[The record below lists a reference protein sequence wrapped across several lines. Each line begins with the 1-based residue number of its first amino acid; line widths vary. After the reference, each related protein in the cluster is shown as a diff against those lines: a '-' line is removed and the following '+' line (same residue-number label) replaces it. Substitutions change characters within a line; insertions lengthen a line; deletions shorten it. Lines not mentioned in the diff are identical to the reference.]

1 MHSMKSQLDGYGNIY
16 SYALIRLRS
25 YVSGYF
31 ITFEGGE
38 GVGKTV
44 QISLLAEYLSHK
56 GYDVVTTREPGGTA
70 GAEAIR
76 HILLSGKIQQY
87 GPLIEAVLFT
97 AARVDH
103 VTEVIAPSLQKGKIV
118 LCDRFIDST
127 RVYQG
132 LNDTVSSSLLSVL
145 ECIALNGILPHLT
158 FLLDMPAV
166 CGMKR
171 ANLRRKKTA
180 EIDYFEK
187 DQLEIQEQRR
197 QAFLQLAKR
206 EPHRFR
212 VIDATGSVEAIAH
225 QIKNICHQV
234 LLEQLS

>member
-1 MHSMKSQLDGYGNIY
+1 M
-16 SYALIRLRS
+16 
-25 YVSGYF
+25 SGYF

-44 QISLLAEYLSHK
+44 QISLLAEYLSQK

-76 HILLSGKIQQY
+76 HIALSGQTQQY

-97 AARVDH
+97 AARADH
-103 VTEVIAPSLQKGKIV
+103 VHEVIAPSLQKGKIV

-132 LNDTVSSSLLSVL
+132 LNDRISSSLLSVL
-145 ECIALNGILPHLT
+145 ECIALNGIMPHLT
-158 FLLDMPAV
+158 FLLDMPAIW
-166 CGMKR
+166 GMKR
-171 ANLRRKKTA
+171 ANLRRKKT
-180 EIDYFEK
+180 EVIDYFEK
-187 DQLEIQEQRR
+187 DQLEVQEQRR
-197 QAFLQLAKR
+197 QAFLQLAKQ

-212 VIDATGSVEAIAH
+212 VIDATSSVESIAD

-234 LLEQLS
+234 LLDQFS

>member
-1 MHSMKSQLDGYGNIY
+1 M
-16 SYALIRLRS
+16 
-25 YVSGYF
+25 SGYF

-158 FLLDMPAV
+158 FLLDMPAM

-171 ANLRRKKTA
+171 ANLRRKKTE

>member
-1 MHSMKSQLDGYGNIY
+1 M
-16 SYALIRLRS
+16 
-25 YVSGYF
+25 SGYF

-44 QISLLAEYLSHK
+44 QISLLAESLSHQ
-56 GYDVVTTREPGGTA
+56 GYDVVTTREPGGTP

-76 HILLSGKIQQY
+76 HILLSGQAQQY

-97 AARVDH
+97 AARADH
-103 VTEVIAPSLQKGKIV
+103 FHEVIAPSLQKGKIV

-132 LNDTVSSSLLSVL
+132 LNNRVSSSLLSVL

-158 FLLDMPAV
+158 FLLDMPAM

-171 ANLRRKKTA
+171 ANLRRKKTE

-197 QAFLQLAKR
+197 QAFLQLAKQ

-234 LLEQLS
+234 LLDQLS

>member
-1 MHSMKSQLDGYGNIY
+1 M
-16 SYALIRLRS
+16 
-25 YVSGYF
+25 SGYF
-31 ITFEGGE
+31 ITFEGGD

-44 QISLLAEYLSHK
+44 QISLLAESLSHQ
-56 GYDVVTTREPGGTA
+56 GYDVVTTREPGGTP

-76 HILLSGKIQQY
+76 HILLSGQAQQY

-103 VTEVIAPSLQKGKIV
+103 VTEVIVPSLQKGKIV

-132 LNDTVSSSLLSVL
+132 LNDTVSSSLLYVL
-145 ECIALNGILPHLT
+145 ECIALNGVLPHLT
-158 FLLDMPAV
+158 FLLDMPAI

-171 ANLRRKKTA
+171 ANLRRKRTE

-197 QAFLQLAKR
+197 QAFLQLAKQ

-212 VIDATGSVEAIAH
+212 VIDATSSVEAVSH

-234 LLEQLS
+234 LLDKLS

>member
-1 MHSMKSQLDGYGNIY
+1 M
-16 SYALIRLRS
+16 
-25 YVSGYF
+25 SGYF
-31 ITFEGGE
+31 ITFEGGD

-44 QISLLAEYLSHK
+44 QISLLAEYLTLK

-76 HILLSGKIQQY
+76 HILLSGQTQQY

-97 AARVDH
+97 AARADH
-103 VTEVIAPSLQKGKIV
+103 VHEIIAPSLQKGKIV

-132 LNDTVSSSLLSVL
+132 HSDRVNFSLLSVL
-145 ECIALNGILPHLT
+145 ECVALNGIMPHLT
-158 FLLDMPAV
+158 FLLDMPAIYA
-166 CGMKR
+166 MKR
-171 ANLRRKKTA
+171 ANLRRKKTEA
-180 EIDYFEK
+180 IDYFEK

-197 QAFLQLAKR
+197 QAFLQLAKQ
-206 EPHRFR
+206 EPQRFR

-225 QIKNICHQV
+225 KIKNICHQV
-234 LLEQLS
+234 LWD

>member
-1 MHSMKSQLDGYGNIY
+1 M
-16 SYALIRLRS
+16 
-25 YVSGYF
+25 SGYF

-44 QISLLAEYLSHK
+44 QISLLAESLSHQ
-56 GYDVVTTREPGGTA
+56 GYDVVTTREPGGTP

-76 HILLSGKIQQY
+76 HILLSGQTQQY

-97 AARVDH
+97 AARADH
-103 VTEVIAPSLQKGKIV
+103 FHEVIAPSLQKGKIV

-132 LNDTVSSSLLSVL
+132 LNNRVSSSLLSVL

-158 FLLDMPAV
+158 FLLDMPAM

-171 ANLRRKKTA
+171 ANLRRKKTE

-197 QAFLQLAKR
+197 QAFLQLAKQ

-234 LLEQLS
+234 LLDQLS

>member
-1 MHSMKSQLDGYGNIY
+1 M
-16 SYALIRLRS
+16 
-25 YVSGYF
+25 SGYF

-44 QISLLAEYLSHK
+44 QISLLAESLSHQ
-56 GYDVVTTREPGGTA
+56 GYDVVTTREPGGTP

-76 HILLSGKIQQY
+76 HILLSGQTQQY

-97 AARVDH
+97 AARADH
-103 VTEVIAPSLQKGKIV
+103 FHEVIAPSLQKGKIV

-132 LNDTVSSSLLSVL
+132 LNNRVSSSLLSVL

-158 FLLDMPAV
+158 FLLDMPAM

-171 ANLRRKKTA
+171 ANLRRKKQKKLIILKKISWKFKNKDVRLFFNWPNKNP
-180 EIDYFEK
+180 IDFES
-187 DQLEIQEQRR
+187 LMP
-197 QAFLQLAKR
+197 LAQWKLLL
-206 EPHRFR
+206 
-212 VIDATGSVEAIAH
+212 
-225 QIKNICHQV
+225 IK
-234 LLEQLS
+234 

>member
-1 MHSMKSQLDGYGNIY
+1 M
-16 SYALIRLRS
+16 
-25 YVSGYF
+25 SGYF
-31 ITFEGGE
+31 ITFEGGD

-44 QISLLAEYLSHK
+44 QISLLAESLSHQ
-56 GYDVVTTREPGGTA
+56 GYDVVTTREPGGTL

-76 HILLSGKIQQY
+76 HILLSGQAQQY

-132 LNDTVSSSLLSVL
+132 LNDTVSSSLLAVL

-158 FLLDMPAV
+158 FLLDMPAM

-171 ANLRRKKTA
+171 ANLRRKETE

-187 DQLEIQEQRR
+187 DQLEVQEQRR
-197 QAFLQLAKR
+197 QAFLQLAKQ

-212 VIDATGSVEAIAH
+212 VIDATGSVEAVAH

-234 LLEQLS
+234 LLDKLS

>member
-1 MHSMKSQLDGYGNIY
+1 M
-16 SYALIRLRS
+16 
-25 YVSGYF
+25 SGYF

-44 QISLLAEYLSHK
+44 QISLLAEFLSHQ
-56 GYDVVTTREPGGTA
+56 GYDVVTTREPGGTL

-76 HILLSGKIQQY
+76 HILLSGQAQQY

-97 AARVDH
+97 AARADH
-103 VTEVIAPSLQKGKIV
+103 FHEVIAPSLQKGKIV

-132 LNDTVSSSLLSVL
+132 LNNRVSSSLLSVL

-158 FLLDMPAV
+158 FLLDMPAM

-171 ANLRRKKTA
+171 ANLRRKKTE

-197 QAFLQLAKR
+197 QAFLQLAKQ

-234 LLEQLS
+234 LLDQLS

>member
-1 MHSMKSQLDGYGNIY
+1 MKSQLDGYGNIY

-158 FLLDMPAV
+158 FLLDMPAM

-171 ANLRRKKTA
+171 ANLRRKKTE

>member
-1 MHSMKSQLDGYGNIY
+1 M
-16 SYALIRLRS
+16 
-25 YVSGYF
+25 SGYF

-171 ANLRRKKTA
+171 ANLRRKKTE

>member
-1 MHSMKSQLDGYGNIY
+1 M
-16 SYALIRLRS
+16 
-25 YVSGYF
+25 SGYF
-31 ITFEGGE
+31 ITFEGGD

-44 QISLLAEYLSHK
+44 QISLLAESLSHQ
-56 GYDVVTTREPGGTA
+56 GYDVVTTREPGGTP

-76 HILLSGKIQQY
+76 HILLSGQAQQY

-132 LNDTVSSSLLSVL
+132 LNNTVSSSLLAVL

-158 FLLDMPAV
+158 FLLDMPAM

-171 ANLRRKKTA
+171 ANLRRKKTE

-197 QAFLQLAKR
+197 QAFLQLAKQ

-225 QIKNICHQV
+225 QIKNICLQI
-234 LLEQLS
+234 LLDQLS

>member
-1 MHSMKSQLDGYGNIY
+1 MDGYGNIC
-16 SYALIRLRS
+16 SYVLIRLRS

-31 ITFEGGE
+31 ITFEGGD

-44 QISLLAEYLSHK
+44 QISLLAESLSHQ
-56 GYDVVTTREPGGTA
+56 GYDVVTTREPGGTL

-76 HILLSGKIQQY
+76 HILLSGQAQQY

-132 LNDTVSSSLLSVL
+132 LNDTVSSSLLAVL

-158 FLLDMPAV
+158 FLLDMPAM

-171 ANLRRKKTA
+171 ANLRRKETE

-197 QAFLQLAKR
+197 QAFLQLAKQ

-212 VIDATGSVEAIAH
+212 VIDATGSVEAVAH

-234 LLEQLS
+234 LLDQLS

>member
-1 MHSMKSQLDGYGNIY
+1 M
-16 SYALIRLRS
+16 
-25 YVSGYF
+25 SGYF
-31 ITFEGGE
+31 ITFEGGD

-44 QISLLAEYLSHK
+44 QISLLAKSLTCQ

-76 HILLSGKIQQY
+76 HILLSGQAQQY

-97 AARVDH
+97 AARADH
-103 VTEVIAPSLQKGKIV
+103 VAEIIAPSLQQGKLV

-132 LNDTVSSSLLSVL
+132 LNGAVNSSLLSVL
-145 ECIALNGILPHLT
+145 ESVALNGIMPHLT
-158 FLLDMPAV
+158 FLLDMPAAY
-166 CGMKR
+166 GMQR
-171 ANLRRKKTA
+171 ANLRRKKTE

-197 QAFLQLAKR
+197 KAFLQLAKQ
-206 EPHRFR
+206 EPQRFR
-212 VIDATGSVEAIAH
+212 IIDATGSVEAIAH
-225 QIKNICHQV
+225 QINNICHQV
-234 LLEQLS
+234 LLD

>member
-1 MHSMKSQLDGYGNIY
+1 M
-16 SYALIRLRS
+16 
-25 YVSGYF
+25 SGYF

-97 AARVDH
+97 AARADH
-103 VTEVIAPSLQKGKIV
+103 FHEVIAPSLQKGKIV

-132 LNDTVSSSLLSVL
+132 LNNRVSSSVLSVL
-145 ECIALNGILPHLT
+145 EYVALNDIMPHLT
-158 FLLDMPAV
+158 FLLDMPAIW
-166 CGMKR
+166 GMKR
-171 ANLRRKKTA
+171 ANLRRKKTE

-197 QAFLQLAKR
+197 QAFLQLAKQ

-212 VIDATGSVEAIAH
+212 IIDATGSVEAIAH

-234 LLEQLS
+234 LLDQLS